1 MKSPT
6 CHLLVLVIDIDV
18 HQGVHYVPRTNDEP
32 KLTPPPLTS
41 TKYFQNFQGKNE
53 FLLEWGWGIKALVTG
68 LKILFM
74 QLPLLKP

>member
-32 KLTPPPLTS
+32 KLTPPP
-41 TKYFQNFQGKNE
+41 YFNQIFPKFSRQNE